1 MADLLASLE
10 VGMTRTVGA
19 TQRLRSQVE
28 RIDEYM
34 ATQRQQELAFN
45 PPGPLTSIQNNI
57 ESLHSNEGG
66 IHQDQHQ
73 SQWHTQSTE
82 PYGFIGNQN
91 GISGMTGS
99 GDQFQFQL
107 PPELLEDW
115 PWPFDMTQGFGTF

>member
-34 ATQRQQELAFN
+34 ATQRQQEFAFN
-45 PPGPLTSIQNNI
+45 PPASLTNNI
-57 ESLHSNEGG
+57 DSSLRSNEAG
-66 IHQDQHQ
+66 IHQDQQ
-73 SQWHTQSTE
+73 QPQWQAQSTE
-82 PYGFIGNQN
+82 PYGFIGNQG
-91 GISGMTGS
+91 GISGIAGS

-107 PPELLEDW
+107 PPELLKDW